1 MPHFFAASLAARR
14 RSSLYGAVRRKEK
27 RPFAIS
33 NSMQPV
39 SGSASVWRQRRLD
52 PALSWRERNWNTSD
66 FVLEN
71 VGEGTSALR
80 ISFRSP
86 ESFGFDMERFNAQ
99 PVTAICAHSG
109 PPDWDIPRTTFI
121 HFARAVED
129 GIELRTR
136 FWLGW
141 MIVNK
146 QPVRTD
152 FAVDPWRVQ
161 GLSRHSPQE
170 YYRLAKYLPQIFAEN
185 HDKPD
190 RAEDLTVMDF
200 AG

>member
-1 MPHFFAASLAARR
+1 
-14 RSSLYGAVRRKEK
+14 
-27 RPFAIS
+27 
-33 NSMQPV
+33 
-39 SGSASVWRQRRLD
+39 
-52 PALSWRERNWNTSD
+52 
-66 FVLEN
+66 
-71 VGEGTSALR
+71 
-80 ISFRSP
+80 
-86 ESFGFDMERFNAQ
+86 MERFNAQ

-121 HFARAVED
+121 HFARAVEG

-152 FAVDPWRVQ
+152 FAVDPRRVQ